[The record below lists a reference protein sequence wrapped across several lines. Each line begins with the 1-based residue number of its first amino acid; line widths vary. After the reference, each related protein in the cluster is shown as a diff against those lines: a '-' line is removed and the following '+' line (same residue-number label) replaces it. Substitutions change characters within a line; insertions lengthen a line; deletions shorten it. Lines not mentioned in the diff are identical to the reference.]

1 MAAIHILLSAHE
13 WNPYFTAISVFV
25 ARKISNQKTME
36 SNLAPKKLEN
46 CCRQWL
52 LEEGEEGSWGPICI
66 MKRGK
71 VIGRRRSSRSR
82 GSRAAQAGGDRGRL
96 LGDWEGH
103 TSFRKEGGWAG
114 GRRIVTLPIYG
125 LL

>member
-1 MAAIHILLSAHE
+1 MGKGLGRTDTDGRTMAAIHILLSAHE

-52 LEEGEEGSWGPICI
+52 LEEGEEGKLGPHLHNE
-66 MKRGK
+66 KRKGDRSQAQQPQPWQQSRA
-71 VIGRRRSSRSR
+71 GRR
-82 GSRAAQAGGDRGRL
+82 
-96 LGDWEGH
+96 
-103 TSFRKEGGWAG
+103 
-114 GRRIVTLPIYG
+114 
-125 LL
+125 